1 MTLSLELYHHSKQF
15 GRNYSKMQYLSFIL
29 YFLFFFFF
37 FFILYFFNRH
47 LVLFT
52 KSQELYL
59 GIFLNCCFKT
69 KYKHVK
75 SQKITIKQILK
86 DYYFN

>member
-15 GRNYSKMQYLSFIL
+15 GRNYSKMQYLS
-29 YFLFFFFF
+29 
-37 FFILYFFNRH
+37 FILYFFNRH